1 VTTGRA
7 WQAAP
12 AGQLSPFV
20 EIRPVSILKTQGISV
35 HFQGVRALDGVDLT
49 LPEGEVLGLLGPN
62 GAGKTTLVN
71 VMTGYLRPT
80 QGRLLL
86 NGEMVNGLPP
96 EALAR
101 RGIARTFQS
110 VRLFRRLSVFENVEA
125 AALTLHTRRGRAR
138 DAAREALAFLGLEH
152 IGHRRAGALAYAD
165 ERRVGIARALALE
178 PRFLLLDEPAA
189 GMTEAECETLSR
201 LIAKLPQRFG
211 CGVLLIEHNVS
222 VVIAVCRNIHVLDN
236 GRTLATGAIAAVR
249 KDPAVIAAYLGT
261 A

>member
-1 VTTGRA
+1 
-7 WQAAP
+7 
-12 AGQLSPFV
+12 
-20 EIRPVSILKTQGISV
+20 VSVLQTLGISV
-35 HFQGVRALDGVDLT
+35 QFQGLKALDGVDLT
-49 LPEGEVLGLLGPN
+49 LAGGQVLGLLGPN

-71 VMTGYLRPT
+71 VMTGYLRPSE
-80 QGRLLL
+80 GRLLL
-86 NGEMVNGLPP
+86 IGELVNGLTP

-110 VRLFRRLSVFENVEA
+110 VRLFRRLSVLENVEI
-125 AALTLHTRRGRAR
+125 AALTLHPRRAR
-138 DAAREALAFLGLEH
+138 AKDAARQALAVLGLEQVAQ
-152 IGHRRAGALAYAD
+152 RRAGALAYAD

-189 GMTEAECETLSR
+189 GMTEAECEELSQ
-201 LIAKLPQRFG
+201 LIVQLPQRFG

-236 GRTLATGAIAAVR
+236 GRTLAVGTIDSVR

>member
-1 VTTGRA
+1 V
-7 WQAAP
+7 
-12 AGQLSPFV
+12 
-20 EIRPVSILKTQGISV
+20 PVLQTQGISV
-35 HFQGVRALDGVDLT
+35 QFQGLRALNGVDLA
-49 LPEGEVLGLLGPN
+49 LPQGEVLGLLGPN

-71 VMTGYLRPT
+71 VMTGYLRPSD
-80 QGRLLL
+80 GRLLL
-86 NGEMVNGLPP
+86 DDEVMNGLVP

-101 RGIARTFQS
+101 RGVVRTFQS
-110 VRLFRRLSVFENVEA
+110 VRLFRRLSVLENVEI
-125 AALTLHTRRGRAR
+125 AALTIHGRRAR
-138 DAAREALAFLGLEH
+138 AKEAASRALAFIGLEQMA
-152 IGHRRAGALAYAD
+152 HRRAGALAYAD

-189 GMTEAECETLSR
+189 GMTEGECEAMSR
-201 LIAKLPQRFG
+201 LVAQLPERFG

-236 GRTLATGAIAAVR
+236 GRTLATGAVDAVR

>member
-1 VTTGRA
+1 MPGSRFNSTEFSSV
-7 WQAAP
+7 
-12 AGQLSPFV
+12 
-20 EIRPVSILKTQGISV
+20 PVLQTQGISV
-35 HFQGVRALDGVDLT
+35 HFQGVRALNGVDLA
-49 LPEGEVLGLLGPN
+49 LPQGEVLGLLGPN

-71 VMTGYLRPT
+71 VMTGYLRPSH
-80 QGRLLL
+80 GRLLL
-86 NGEMVNGLPP
+86 DDEVMNGLVP

-101 RGIARTFQS
+101 RGVVRTFQS
-110 VRLFRRLSVFENVEA
+110 VRLFRRLSVLENVEI
-125 AALTLHTRRGRAR
+125 AALTIHGRRAR
-138 DAAREALAFLGLEH
+138 AKDAARQALAFIGLDPLAD
-152 IGHRRAGALAYAD
+152 RRAGALAYAD

-189 GMTEAECETLSR
+189 GMTERECEAMSR
-201 LIAKLPQRFG
+201 LIAQLPERFG

-236 GRTLATGAIAAVR
+236 GRTLAAGAVDAVR